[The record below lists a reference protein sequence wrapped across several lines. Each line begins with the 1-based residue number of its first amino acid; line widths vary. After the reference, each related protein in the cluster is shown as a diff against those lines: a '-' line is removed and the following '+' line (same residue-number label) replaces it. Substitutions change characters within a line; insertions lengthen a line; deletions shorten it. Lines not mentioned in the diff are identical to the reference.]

1 MGTTTAMSATKQ
13 PAVLSAPMRKGGK
26 PAPGTERRGVFSLI
40 GTVLTWGLA
49 VFNIFILVFMV
60 FSSFKTTKEIFRS
73 PWSPPSTLHF
83 ENWVQ
88 AWDSSGFGTAALN
101 TVVLVAASSF
111 SVIVLAAPAAYM
123 LARTQSRFAGGVTV
137 FFTLGIGI
145 PTQVTIIP
153 MFVMMARVNL
163 VNDLFGL
170 YILYTAVSLPFTVF
184 LLTGFFRSLPRRLE
198 EAAAIDGA
206 GVVRTFFT
214 IMLPLARSG
223 LVTALILNVIGLWNE
238 TLIALVFI
246 QEQAKSTLSLSLLSF
261 MSVVTS
267 FSDNPNWGALFA
279 GVSILVLP
287 MLVIYVWLG
296 RRIVEGITLG
306 ATK

>member
-1 MGTTTAMSATKQ
+1 MGSEITVMAATAPVRLAI
-13 PAVLSAPMRKGGK
+13 KGGK
-26 PAPGTERRGVFSLI
+26 PAPGTERRGVARLI
-40 GTVLTWGLA
+40 GTVLTWALA
-49 VFNIFILVFMV
+49 LFNIFILVFMV
-60 FSSFKTTKEIFRS
+60 FSSFKTTEEIFQT
-73 PWSPPSTLHF
+73 PWAPPTQLHF

-88 AWDSSGFGTAALN
+88 AWDSSGFGIAAVN
-101 TVVLVAASSF
+101 TVLVVAASAV
-111 SVIVLAAPAAYM
+111 SVIVFAAPAAYM
-123 LARTQSRFAGGVTV
+123 LARTQNRLAGGLTV

-153 MFVMMARVNL
+153 MFVMMAQVNL

-170 YILYTAVSLPFTVF
+170 YVIYTAVSLPFTVF
-184 LLTGFFRSLPRRLE
+184 LLTGFFRSLPGRLE

-206 GVVRTFFT
+206 GVVRTFVQ

-223 LVTALILNVIGLWNE
+223 LVTALILNVISLWNE

-246 QEQAKSTLSLSLLSF
+246 QEQEKSTLSLSLLSF
-261 MSVVTS
+261 MSVVTT

-287 MLVIYVWLG
+287 MLIIYVWLG

>member
-1 MGTTTAMSATKQ
+1 MIDQQASIRAKTI
-13 PAVLSAPMRKGGK
+13 KGGK
-26 PAPGTERRGVFSLI
+26 PAPGTEHRGVLRLV
-40 GTVLTWGLA
+40 GTILTWGLA
-49 VFNIFILVFMV
+49 AFNIFILVFML
-60 FSSFKTTKEIFRS
+60 FSSFKSTTEIFRS
-73 PWSPPSTLHF
+73 PWAPPTELRF

-101 TVVLVAASSF
+101 TVILVATASVT
-111 SVIVLAAPAAYM
+111 VIVLSAPAAYM
-123 LARTQSRFAGGVTV
+123 LARTQSRFAGGLTV

-153 MFVMMARVNL
+153 MFIMMAQVNL

-170 YILYTAVSLPFTVF
+170 YIIYTAVSLPFTVF
-184 LLTGFFRSLPRRLE
+184 LLTGFFRSLPGRLE

-206 GVVRTFFT
+206 GVVRTFVT

-223 LVTALILNVIGLWNE
+223 LVTALILNVISLWNE

-279 GVSILVLP
+279 GVSILVIP
-287 MLVIYVWLG
+287 MLIVYLWLG

>member
-1 MGTTTAMSATKQ
+1 MGSEITVMAATAPVR
-13 PAVLSAPMRKGGK
+13 PAIKGGK
-26 PAPGTERRGVFSLI
+26 PAPGTERRGVARLI
-40 GTVLTWGLA
+40 GTVLTWALA
-49 VFNIFILVFMV
+49 LFNIFILVFMV
-60 FSSFKTTKEIFRS
+60 FSSFKTTEEIFQT
-73 PWSPPSTLHF
+73 PWAPPTQLHF

-88 AWDSSGFGTAALN
+88 AWDSSGFGIAAVN
-101 TVVLVAASSF
+101 TVLVVAASAV
-111 SVIVLAAPAAYM
+111 SVIVFAAPAAYM
-123 LARTQSRFAGGVTV
+123 LARTQNRLAGGLTV

-153 MFVMMARVNL
+153 MFVMMAQVNL

-170 YILYTAVSLPFTVF
+170 YVIYTAVSLPFTVF
-184 LLTGFFRSLPRRLE
+184 LLTGFFRSLPGRLE

-206 GVVRTFFT
+206 GVVRTFVQ

-223 LVTALILNVIGLWNE
+223 LVTALILNVISLWNE

-246 QEQAKSTLSLSLLSF
+246 QEQEKSTLSLSLLSF
-261 MSVVTS
+261 MSVVTT

-287 MLVIYVWLG
+287 MLIIYVWLG

>member
-1 MGTTTAMSATKQ
+1 VTTETTARASAERGAR
-13 PAVLSAPMRKGGK
+13 PPIKGGK
-26 PAPGTERRGVFSLI
+26 PAPGTEHRGVLRVI
-40 GTVLTWGLA
+40 GTVLTWALA
-49 VFNIFILVFMV
+49 AFNIFILVFML
-60 FSSFKTTKEIFRS
+60 FSSFKSTREIFET
-73 PWSPPSTLHF
+73 PWAPPTELRF

-101 TVVLVAASSF
+101 TILLVAAA
-111 SVIVLAAPAAYM
+111 SVTVLVIAAPAAYM
-123 LARTQSRFAGGVTV
+123 LSRTQTRMAGSLTV

-153 MFVMMARVNL
+153 LFVMMARFNL
-163 VNDLFGL
+163 VDNLFGV
-170 YILYTAVSLPFTVF
+170 YILYTAISLPFTVF
-184 LLTGFFRSLPRRLE
+184 LLTGFFRSLPGRLE

-206 GVVRTFFT
+206 GVVRTFVQ

-223 LVTALILNVIGLWNE
+223 LVTALILNIISLWNE
-238 TLIALVFI
+238 TLVALVFI
-246 QEQAKSTLSLSLLSF
+246 QDQAKSTLSLSLLSF
-261 MSVVTS
+261 MSTITQ

-287 MLVIYVWLG
+287 MIFIYIWLG